1 MKSDTREVDKFGF
14 LTSKKAENKVD
25 VLKENA
31 RIEKWEK
38 MIGDWDKYTTKKFAK
53 LKARIRKGIPN
64 SLRGR
69 VWCLLSEID
78 ALRQNYPEDYY
89 SHLLS
94 LEIQKIVETEIS
106 VDLDRTFPNHVKFR
120 TAEGKSALFRVLRA
134 YAVMEPE
141 VSYTQGM
148 SFIVA
153 CFLLFVSEEEAFWM
167 LVALITQ
174 HDFRGFFIQG
184 MPKVYTCFYISN
196 GLLRHYV
203 PKVFRRF
210 KQENLSISMYATQW
224 FMTGFLTCLPID
236 LALRIWDSFWC
247 EGLKIYF
254 RSYLTLIKLHSQTFS
269 KSGFEKIMETF
280 RNLGHNI
287 ETEPTMTQIFKIS
300 LKSKLISRLERD
312 YSKGPKLKYVDWVVV
327 KH

>member
-1 MKSDTREVDKFGF
+1 MKSDTRVVDKFGF
-14 LTSKKAENKVD
+14 LTNKTVENRSNM
-25 VLKENA
+25 LKENA

-38 MIGDWDKYTTKKFAK
+38 MIGDWDKYTTKKFSK
-53 LKARIRKGIPN
+53 LKKRIRKGIPN
-64 SLRGR
+64 SIRGR

-78 ALRQNYPEDYY
+78 TLQQNYPENYY
-89 SHLLS
+89 MHLQS
-94 LEIQKIVETEIS
+94 LEIQKIVESEIS

-134 YAVMEPE
+134 YAVMDPE

-153 CFLLFVSEEEAFWM
+153 SFLLFVSEEEAFWM

-184 MPKVYTCFYISN
+184 MPKVYTCFYIGN
-196 GLLRHYV
+196 GLLRHFV
-203 PKVFRRF
+203 PRVFKKF

-247 EGLKIYF
+247 EGLKIFF
-254 RSYLTLIKLHSQTFS
+254 RSYITLIKLNS
-269 KSGFEKIMETF
+269 KVFTKAGFETIMETF
-280 RNLGHNI
+280 RKLGHNI
-287 ETEPTMTQIFKIS
+287 ETDSTMTQIFKIS
-300 LKSKLISRLERD
+300 LKSKLINRLERD
-312 YSKGPKLKYVDWVVV
+312 YNTGPKVKYVDWVVV